1 MAVARPGITD
11 ATVIKMSLNIDWD
24 EHSLSN
30 EESFLMS
37 RLEGNQTTVAD
48 LAEFSSM
55 PADRCLE
62 MVDRLVQIGVLL
74 EVKGL
79 EARLGLPETTGNPE
93 EAAKQRES
101 ARAARLEEAKLR
113 RRMAQNPHLA
123 AKMAKGARHQIDGA
137 RPALPEK
144 AGEHWADPERDKE
157 GRLNRLEKTQ
167 RKRRLAKNPMIQ
179 RLEKARDLFKLA
191 EQSYAE
197 NRLQEA
203 AGTMRIIKSFGIQD
217 NQILERAEDI
227 IREAN
232 VERAGRLM
240 ERAERY
246 AQNRKWETAAR
257 FAVEIVKLASGNSK
271 LLERSVYMIERA
283 EGETVDIWE
292 QLLAIYER
300 RKEWHQALRASEE
313 ILKIRPVDGEIR
325 KKREDFREKV
335 ANKRDDKK
343 RA

>member
-1 MAVARPGITD
+1 
-11 ATVIKMSLNIDWD
+11 
-24 EHSLSN
+24 
-30 EESFLMS
+30 
-37 RLEGNQTTVAD
+37 
-48 LAEFSSM
+48 
-55 PADRCLE
+55 
-62 MVDRLVQIGVLL
+62 
-74 EVKGL
+74 
-79 EARLGLPETTGNPE
+79 
-93 EAAKQRES
+93 
-101 ARAARLEEAKLR
+101 
-113 RRMAQNPHLA
+113 
-123 AKMAKGARHQIDGA
+123 
-137 RPALPEK
+137 
-144 AGEHWADPERDKE
+144 
-157 GRLNRLEKTQ
+157 
-167 RKRRLAKNPMIQ
+167 MIQ